1 MEKKIKKIVGRIS
14 DVDFDNLTLR
24 KNKDLY
30 VVSVYQLSK
39 NKVDGY
45 IELSY
50 IVNRW
55 MRTLIIFFCQ
65 KKSRDLFLNFIILYF
80 T

>member
-39 NKVDGY
+39 NKVDRY

-55 MRTLIIFFCQ
+55 MRTLIIFFV
-65 KKSRDLFLNFIILYF
+65 KKNQEIYSWIL
-80 T
+80 

>member
-39 NKVDGY
+39 NKVERY

-55 MRTLIIFFCQ
+55 MRTLIIFFV
-65 KKSRDLFLNFIILYF
+65 KKNQEIYS
-80 T
+80 

>member
-14 DVDFDNLTLR
+14 HVDFDNLTLR

-39 NKVDGY
+39 NKVDRY

-55 MRTLIIFFCQ
+55 MRTLIIFFV
-65 KKSRDLFLNFIILYF
+65 KKNQEIYSWIL
-80 T
+80 